1 MIIKLDIDGVLR
13 DMETPMIR
21 LYNEKFQ
28 TCMKLGDLI
37 SYDIDES
44 FPLFRNADIDTDGYK
59 FFFEDHLQECYIE
72 AKAYE
77 GAAEAVKLL
86 QERGHVIHIV
96 SFQPSLKAQKATLEW
111 LNINNIEFDN
121 ITFTNIKDKTCVPC
135 DVIVDDCPEYIDS
148 EPESVLKVCINHS
161 YNMDCNAI
169 HFDSIYSFA
178 KLICNF
184 DLHIMNRNNFI
195 IYTKKE

>member
-13 DMETPMIR
+13 DMESPMIK
-21 LYNEKFQ
+21 LYNKRFR
-28 TCMKLGDLI
+28 THMKLGDII
-37 SYDIDES
+37 SYDIDKS
-44 FPLFRNADIDTDGYK
+44 FPLFQNAGIDGHK
-59 FFFEDHLQECYIE
+59 FFFEDHLQECYID

-77 GAAEAVKLL
+77 GAAEAVELL
-86 QERGHVIHIV
+86 RGQGHVIHIV
-96 SFQPSLKAQKATLEW
+96 SHQPSLKAQKATLEW
-111 LNINNIEFDN
+111 LNANNIEFDN

-135 DVIVDDCPEYIDS
+135 DAIIDDCPEYIDS